1 MAVTF
6 VREEILDRKQSE
18 DIMED
23 AIIDMPDDDEDLR
36 AVAHFLEFSQFPD
49 NVGDEAKMKLKKQA
63 MNYCVRKVNYH
74 K

>member
-6 VREEILDRKQSE
+6 VREEIDRRIPKTSWRTP
-18 DIMED
+18 IV
-23 AIIDMPDDDEDLR
+23 DMPDDDEDLR